1 MGASARADTEK
12 HHVNGLNSAI
22 REAAASCKVGSA
34 AHRERQRSHLER
46 DEPGVVS
53 SAALVVVLA
62 RAVGPNTCQVHL
74 VAAVEIAE
82 VDVPVGPVA
91 NERSVPLPR

>member
-1 MGASARADTEK
+1 MGASVRAVREK

-34 AHRERQRSHLER
+34 AYRERQRSHLER
-46 DEPGVVS
+46 DEPRVVG

-62 RAVGPNTCQVHL
+62 RAVGLHTCQVHL
-74 VAAVEIAE
+74 VAVVEIAE
-82 VDVPVGPVA
+82 VDERREDRA
-91 NERSVPLPR
+91 N